1 MIDSRIGIGVYIFEE
16 PNLKQGFLFHLW
28 VELKMRFW
36 KRKLELRA
44 NKRSTSCNC

>member
-16 PNLKQGFLFHLW
+16 PNLKQGFFIPFMGRIENEIL
-28 VELKMRFW
+28 ET
-36 KRKLELRA
+36 KLELRA